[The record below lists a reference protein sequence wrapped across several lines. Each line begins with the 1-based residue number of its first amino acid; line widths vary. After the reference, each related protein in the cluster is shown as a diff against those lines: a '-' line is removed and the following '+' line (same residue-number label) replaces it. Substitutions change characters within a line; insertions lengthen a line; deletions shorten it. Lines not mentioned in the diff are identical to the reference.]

1 MNPVREVLARVCN
14 LKNDYK
20 LEDLRKKPLPD
31 GINPLIIESYLSDQE
46 FQEVFGM
53 NQTNFY
59 SLPNWKQRELKQSAG
74 LF

>member
-14 LKNDYK
+14 SKNDYK

-31 GINPLIIESYLSDQE
+31 GINPLIIESYLSDGE
-46 FQEVFGM
+46 FHEVFGM
-53 NQTNFY
+53 NKTNFY
-59 SLPNWKQRELKQSAG
+59 SLPNWKQRELKQTAG